1 MAEMTD
7 AELLAALGV
16 EAEAKK
22 PVKRTPREE
31 RIIAGFEDIQRFV
44 DEHGRAPQHGEDR
57 DIFERIYAVR
67 LERIR
72 GLAECRDI
80 ILEFDH
86 QGLLSDGDVAGEGVE
101 EPTGAY
107 ESDTALL
114 EKLGVGDPGTGEIT
128 ELKHVRSKA
137 EKRAAEEIASRE
149 PCKDFDKF
157 QPLFEALQR
166 QLDGRL
172 QIAREF
178 RDNAEIRQ
186 GDWFILGGQ
195 KVFVAEV
202 GEEFITEYD
211 RRDSRLRVIYDNGTE
226 SDMLMRSLQRALH
239 KDPTARRIIDT
250 SPGPLFSG
258 VPEEADLQSGT
269 IYVLRSLSNDPFI
282 AAHRDV
288 VHKIGVTGG
297 EVSKRIA
304 NARHDAT
311 YLLADVEVVA
321 TYELFNIN
329 RIKLENLIHGF
340 FQAAKLDVQ
349 IQDRFGNPVAPREWF
364 LIPLPAIDE
373 MVQRVQDGTISAY
386 RYDVESAGLTQET

>member
-7 AELLAALGV
+7 MELLAALGV

-22 PVKRTPREE
+22 PIKRTPREE

-44 DEHGRAPQHGEDR
+44 DEHGRPPQHGEDR

-72 GLAECRDI
+72 GLTECRDVV
-80 ILEFDH
+80 LEVDH
-86 QGLLSDGDVAGEGVE
+86 QGLLSDGDVTGTGVE

-107 ESDTALL
+107 DSDTALL
-114 EKLGVGDPGTGEIT
+114 DKLGVGDLGSDEIT
-128 ELKHVRSKA
+128 ELKHVRSRA

-157 QPLFEALQR
+157 QPLFVALQH
-166 QLDGRL
+166 QLDDGR
-172 QIAREF
+172 QVTREF
-178 RDNAEIRQ
+178 RANAEIRQ
-186 GDWFILGGQ
+186 GDRFILGGQ
-195 KVFVAEV
+195 KVFVAKV

-211 RRDSRLRVIYDNGTE
+211 RRDNRLRVIYDNGTE
-226 SDMLMRSLQRALH
+226 SDILMRSLQRALH

-269 IYVLRSLSNDPFI
+269 VYVLRSLSNDPFI
-282 AAHRDV
+282 AEHRDV

-349 IQDRFGNPVAPREWF
+349 MQDRFGNPVAPREWF

-386 RYDVESAGLTQET
+386 RYDVESASLTQTT